1 MHLLIWAEEYLCSG
15 DGATNEAQSSVVVK
29 AWGRQEQGKTTG
41 NHQSVEP
48 GKNTDHLLRPT
59 EMGKVS
65 EKLSFPSFCTFT

>member
-1 MHLLIWAEEYLCSG
+1 MVLVP
-15 DGATNEAQSSVVVK
+15 TNEAQSSVVVE

-48 GKNTDHLLRPT
+48 GKNTEHLLRPT

-65 EKLSFPSFCTFT
+65 